1 MQRTD
6 SVAMLKTVGVQRL
19 KQLHALGIDTVEDL
33 MTYFPRDYE
42 DRREEKGIAEL
53 TAGQSNTFVAKV
65 LAAPEVFH
73 YQKKTVIRARVGDE
87 DGQVTCVWFGMT
99 YLKNSLKVGEDYL
112 FTGRYE
118 VKYGKKQV
126 LSPSFEMASKKD
138 PLASGHILPIY
149 PATHGLSQKILRKLI
164 YQALEETK
172 NQFPDLL
179 PKKIREQYHLCEK
192 NYALQNI
199 HFPEDEEGFLLARQR
214 LVFEEL
220 YLLQLALFSMKEE
233 TMKGRSGIRLS
244 PQPVR
249 QEAEAQMP
257 FSLTQAQRKVL
268 GQIEEDF
275 VSGRVMN
282 RLVQG
287 DVGSGK
293 TAVAMIVSYEA
304 IQNGYQAALMAP
316 TEVLASQ
323 HAKTFS
329 EVLGPLGVRV
339 GFLRGTMKKREKEA
353 LLAGIASGEVD
364 MIIGTH
370 AVIQSGVA
378 FSALALVITDEQH
391 RSGVKQRVRL
401 SQKGQ
406 DPHVLVITATPI
418 PRTLALIL
426 YGDLDISVMDALPT
440 GRQQVDT
447 LVVTSAYHERV
458 YGFLKRQM
466 DAGRQV
472 YVVCPSVEES
482 EKRQTESV
490 MQYGTYLA
498 QEVFAAY
505 RVGLL
510 HGKMKPAQKEE
521 IMVAFAR
528 GEIQMLVATTV
539 IEVGVN
545 VPNATVMV
553 VENAEYFGLSQL
565 HQLRGRVGR
574 GTEKSY
580 CVLISD
586 AKNPEAKERLKTM
599 KATSDGFRI
608 AEMDLHL
615 RGPGDFFGTRQH
627 GLPPL
632 KIANLYRDMEILT
645 QAQQAARQ
653 TLQHKDELSK
663 EQWQALEQWQKTAF
677 TATDVGI

>member
-1 MQRTD
+1 M
-6 SVAMLKTVGVQRL
+6 
-19 KQLHALGIDTVEDL
+19 
-33 MTYFPRDYE
+33 
-42 DRREEKGIAEL
+42 
-53 TAGQSNTFVAKV
+53 
-65 LAAPEVFH
+65 
-73 YQKKTVIRARVGDE
+73 
-87 DGQVTCVWFGMT
+87 
-99 YLKNSLKVGEDYL
+99 
-112 FTGRYE
+112 
-118 VKYGKKQV
+118 
-126 LSPSFEMASKKD
+126 
-138 PLASGHILPIY
+138 
-149 PATHGLSQKILRKLI
+149 
-164 YQALEETK
+164 
-172 NQFPDLL
+172 
-179 PKKIREQYHLCEK
+179 
-192 NYALQNI
+192 
-199 HFPEDEEGFLLARQR
+199 
-214 LVFEEL
+214 
-220 YLLQLALFSMKEE
+220 
-233 TMKGRSGIRLS
+233 
-244 PQPVR
+244 
-249 QEAEAQMP
+249 
-257 FSLTQAQRKVL
+257 
-268 GQIEEDF
+268 
-275 VSGRVMN
+275 
-282 RLVQG
+282 
-287 DVGSGK
+287 
-293 TAVAMIVSYEA
+293 
-304 IQNGYQAALMAP
+304 
-316 TEVLASQ
+316 
-323 HAKTFS
+323 
-329 EVLGPLGVRV
+329 
-339 GFLRGTMKKREKEA
+339 
-353 LLAGIASGEVD
+353 
-364 MIIGTH
+364 
-370 AVIQSGVA
+370 
-378 FSALALVITDEQH
+378 
-391 RSGVKQRVRL
+391 
-401 SQKGQ
+401 
-406 DPHVLVITATPI
+406 
-418 PRTLALIL
+418 
-426 YGDLDISVMDALPT
+426 
-440 GRQQVDT
+440 
-447 LVVTSAYHERV
+447 VVTSAYHERV